1 MSCSKALTNT
11 FTPFPRL
18 LGFEWRQHLVHLH
31 ILSNQRSFPCSIRV
45 SGNCSEDG
53 QTVRHLVK
61 SVVQV
66 LDLVTRVLEVIAV
79 DVEVPLKRRVAMS
92 TGMKKHGAR
101 DDYCFWAMRTMED
114 FFIKTS

>member
-1 MSCSKALTNT
+1 MSGDCL
-11 FTPFPRL
+11 
-18 LGFEWRQHLVHLH
+18 
-31 ILSNQRSFPCSIRV
+31 
-45 SGNCSEDG
+45 EDA

-61 SVVQV
+61 GVVQV
-66 LDLVTRVLEVIAV
+66 LDLVTRVLEVVAV

-101 DDYCFWAMRTMED
+101 DDYCLWAKRTMED